1 MIVSEFQQLLRESK
15 DAPVTFLLPDGSE
28 VPKHFHVT
36 EVGFV
41 RKDFFD
47 CGGAR
52 RIDEYCALQLWVA
65 SDTEHRLVASKIASI
80 FKHTEAVLPSQNI
93 EVRVEYQ
100 RDSLSLFSISSAQR
114 IFGKLVF
121 QLDAKQTE
129 CLAPDRCGVDG
140 CC

>member
-1 MIVSEFQQLLRESK
+1 MIVSDFEKLLQESSE
-15 DAPVTFLLPDGSE
+15 ASVTFLLPDGSE

-52 RIDEYCALQLWVA
+52 RVDEYCAMQLWVA
-65 SDTEHRLVASKIASI
+65 GDTEHRLVAAKITSI
-80 FKHTEAVLPSQNI
+80 LKHTEAALPSKNI
-93 EVRVEYQ
+93 DVRVEYQ
-100 RDSLSLFSISSAQR
+100 RDSLSLFSIVSAQR

-121 QLDAKQTE
+121 QLGAKQTE
-129 CLAPDRCGVDG
+129 CLAPDRCGVEG
-140 CC
+140 C